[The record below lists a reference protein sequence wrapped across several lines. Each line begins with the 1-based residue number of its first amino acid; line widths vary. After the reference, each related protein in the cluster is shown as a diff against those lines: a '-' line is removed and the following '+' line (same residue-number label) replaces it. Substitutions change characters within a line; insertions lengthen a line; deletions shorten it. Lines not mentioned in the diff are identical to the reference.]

1 MGKSQDGSTTDYG
14 STAVGPAEAHK
25 NDVESLHSEEVPG
38 RRQIGVISAVF
49 IIFNR
54 MIGTG

>member
-1 MGKSQDGSTTDYG
+1 MGKDNGYEGYGATDVGS
-14 STAVGPAEAHK
+14 PAHSAK
-25 NDVESLHSEEVPG
+25 GDSESLHSEEVPG
-38 RRQIGVISAVF
+38 RRQIGLVSAVF

>member
-1 MGKSQDGSTTDYG
+1 MGKNSSDHESYGATDVGS
-14 STAVGPAEAHK
+14 AVHSPKG
-25 NDVESLHSEEVPG
+25 DSESLHSEELPG
-38 RRQIGVISAVF
+38 RRQIGLVSAVF

>member
-1 MGKSQDGSTTDYG
+1 MGKDTNENPYYG
-14 STAVGPAEAHK
+14 STVVGSPSGSDK
-25 NDVESLHSEEVPG
+25 DNESLHSEDIPG